1 MAEAADILQRQL
13 DAAERKIKDLEG
25 DNQKQRDEI
34 RDRTAERDAL
44 QTQANDLGGKVPKE
58 GQRVLSKAESDRY
71 EAFMQV
77 GGEGV
82 KGDPE
87 KLTGVLN
94 QAARDRAD
102 LVTTRNRD
110 ALNTLGLKPSVL
122 NWRQFDG
129 VVITATKDGDT
140 VSATVNEGD
149 VEKSWTDWV
158 KEKGLESDLN
168 DVGLTPQAPRPPTPT
183 GVGTR
188 VPGDNMATAEE
199 IAESQRNDPKYSI

>member
-13 DAAERKIKDLEG
+13 DAAERKIKDLET

-34 RDRTAERDAL
+34 RDRTAERDVL
-44 QTQANDLGGKVPKE
+44 QTQASDLGGKVPKD
-58 GQRVLSKAESDRY
+58 GQRVLSKAEADRY

-110 ALNTLGLKPSVL
+110 ALNTLGFKPSVL
-122 NWRQFDG
+122 NWRQFDS
-129 VVITATKDGDT
+129 VVIAATKDGDD
-140 VSATVNEGD
+140 VNATVKDGD
-149 VEKSWTDWV
+149 TETPWEQWV
-158 KEKGLESDLN
+158 KDKGLEGDLK
-168 DVGLTPQAPRPPTPT
+168 DLGLTQTVTVVPALGQVGGGSPPNTDTWSQAANSRF
-183 GVGTR
+183 GVTKK
-188 VPGDNMATAEE
+188 E
-199 IAESQRNDPKYSI
+199 